1 MIYTCFILQ
10 NICEQSKVTVDEHK
24 LKEQI
29 DSIKQNEEQFQ
40 NNPDTIYSFNEGE
53 GKLLEEA
60 L

>member
-1 MIYTCFILQ
+1 MIFTCFILH

-40 NNPDTIYSFNEGE
+40 NNRDTIYSFNEGE